1 MADITAYNSINN
13 VDFSASTLWYK
24 SLADIQISVSLNLQ
38 VDKKVTMKTE
48 FKSATAIVTKNPDG
62 SILSDGFEVISTDTT
77 SFDTM
82 RTATIPYT
90 KLQEGTNTVRITIT
104 DEVPPN
110 GKTGTSV
117 YTHDIIVEN
126 RDSFKIDREYDF
138 AKEYLISGSGTIT
151 NAEGFS
157 VTTSNG
163 VRKSMAIP
171 RKAIEMDGRSKI
183 KSIIVNGDK
192 DTIGTCE
199 KDVTVNKQE
208 DMGDC
213 YMQTIPFTD
222 ILTFQKI
229 DKVQAINA
237 SDATR

>member
-1 MADITAYNSINN
+1 MADITAYHSIDN
-13 VDFSASTLWYK
+13 VDFSASNLWYK
-24 SLADIQISVSLNLQ
+24 SLADVQISVSLHLQ

-48 FKSATAIVTKNPDG
+48 FKSANAVATKNADG
-62 SILSDGFEVISTDTT
+62 SILSDGFETISTDTT
-77 SFDTM
+77 SFNTN

-90 KLQEGTNTVRITIT
+90 KLQVGTNTVRITIT
-104 DEVPPN
+104 DEVPPS
-110 GKTGTSV
+110 GQTGVSV
-117 YTHDIIVEN
+117 FTHDVVVEN
-126 RDSFKIDREYDF
+126 RDSFKINRSYDF

-151 NAEGFS
+151 NANGFS

-163 VRKSMAIP
+163 VRKSLVIP
-171 RKAIEMDGRSKI
+171 RKSIEMDGRAKI
-183 KSIIVNGDK
+183 KSISVIGDK
-192 DTIGTCE
+192 DTIGKCE

-237 SDATR
+237 IDATR